1 MKHKKILL
9 IALICLIGIGI
20 SVPLFSGHRP
30 FKNLTAEDITSAN
43 VRLSPPDTTI
53 QISETEELEELASY
67 LNEVVIYNKDNS
79 YTEYV
84 GQGAIFTLSLADGSQ
99 VEIIEF
105 NPFIIID
112 GTGYKCKYEPC
123 EALNNYAN
131 RLLPDNDTTNFLMPE
146 EGYYS
151 NEYDEILRI
160 KKEDDGTYNILEY
173 GITHLLYVENAVGIY
188 NSETGILEFSG
199 KDDRGNDIKAEIE
212 NKGDCLEVTVI
223 QSSYEDI
230 IGTKQEFFQVENNI
244 SEQNSTGL
252 QWDIIPMV
260 MVNNKLYYDTGKES
274 TLDGRCGVMDGKIIS
289 TVDGSEIPTQN
300 DQSNFG
306 TGFEYQYGS
315 DDTIEI
321 FMNEK
326 LDEMTRELLLMFD
339 GTDPEEIDRLRN
351 EWLAELESRKSEFQK
366 PDRVVD
372 YVNVI
377 CDVAIEREKRRMQVA

>member
-1 MKHKKILL
+1 MKHKKVLL

-20 SVPLFSGHRP
+20 SSIFLFSGHRP
-30 FKNLTAEDITSAN
+30 FKDLEATDITSAN
-43 VRLSPPDTTI
+43 VRLSPPDTTV
-53 QISETEELEELASY
+53 QIVETEELVSY
-67 LNEVVIYNKDNS
+67 LKEVVIYNKDNS
-79 YTEYV
+79 YTEYA
-84 GQGAIFTLSLADGSQ
+84 GQGAVFTLSLADGSQ
-99 VEIIEF
+99 VKITEF

-112 GTGYKCKYEPC
+112 GIGYKCKYEPC

-260 MVNNKLYYDTGKES
+260 MVLS
-274 TLDGRCGVMDGKIIS
+274 LIHI
-289 TVDGSEIPTQN
+289 
-300 DQSNFG
+300 
-306 TGFEYQYGS
+306 
-315 DDTIEI
+315 
-321 FMNEK
+321 
-326 LDEMTRELLLMFD
+326 
-339 GTDPEEIDRLRN
+339 
-351 EWLAELESRKSEFQK
+351 
-366 PDRVVD
+366 
-372 YVNVI
+372 
-377 CDVAIEREKRRMQVA
+377 

>member
-20 SVPLFSGHRP
+20 SSIFLFSGHKP
-30 FKNLTAEDITSAN
+30 FKDLEATDITSAN
-43 VRLSPPDTTI
+43 VQLSPPDTAI
-53 QISETEELEELASY
+53 QIVETEELVSY
-67 LNEVVIYNKDNS
+67 LKEVVIYNKDNS
-79 YTEYV
+79 YTEYA
-84 GQGAIFTLSLADGSQ
+84 GQEAVFTLSLADGSQ
-99 VEIIEF
+99 VKITAF

-112 GTGYKCKYEPC
+112 GIGYKCKYEPC

-131 RLLPDNDTTNFLMPE
+131 RLLSDNDTANFLMPE

-151 NEYDEILRI
+151 NDYDEILRI

-230 IGTKQEFFQVENNI
+230 IGTKQEFFQVANNT
-244 SEQNSTGL
+244 SEENSTEL
-252 QWDIIPMV
+252 QWDRIPMV

-274 TLDGRCGVMDGKIIS
+274 TLDGRCGVMDGKITS

-326 LDEMTRELLLMFD
+326 WIVFEQRDD
-339 GTDPEEIDRLRN
+339 AG
-351 EWLAELESRKSEFQK
+351 
-366 PDRVVD
+366 
-372 YVNVI
+372 
-377 CDVAIEREKRRMQVA
+377 IEN

>member
-1 MKHKKILL
+1 MKK
-9 IALICLIGIGI
+9 
-20 SVPLFSGHRP
+20 
-30 FKNLTAEDITSAN
+30 
-43 VRLSPPDTTI
+43 
-53 QISETEELEELASY
+53 
-67 LNEVVIYNKDNS
+67 VIYLFVLCMVLGLAGCGQSQENKEPS
-79 YTEYV
+79 TESTSV
-84 GQGAIFTLSLADGSQ
+84 Q
-99 VEIIEF
+99 VENKNVSDIVSNEHLT
-105 NPFIIID
+105 N
-112 GTGYKCKYEPC
+112 
-123 EALNNYAN
+123 
-131 RLLPDNDTTNFLMPE
+131 NDTANFQMPE

-151 NEYDEILRI
+151 NDFDEILNI
-160 KKEDDGTYNILEY
+160 TKEDDGTYRIEY
-173 GITHLLYVENAVGIY
+173 SITHLLYVENAIGTY
-188 NSETGILEFSG
+188 DSETGILSFSG

-326 LDEMTRELLLMFD
+326 WIVFEQRDD
-339 GTDPEEIDRLRN
+339 AG
-351 EWLAELESRKSEFQK
+351 
-366 PDRVVD
+366 
-372 YVNVI
+372 
-377 CDVAIEREKRRMQVA
+377 IEK